1 MISELPRVYQAVL
14 ADHFARH
21 RQMAFLSGPRQVG
34 KTTLAEGLVGECLIN
49 WDDADDRRLL
59 LAGPKEVARHFGLDT
74 LRGAPPRVGF
84 DELHKFGRWK
94 SFLKGFFDSYG
105 KQARVLVTGS
115 SRLEVFQRGGD
126 SLMGRYLPYRIHPFS
141 VGELARAELPTAPIR
156 PPCAVKDADYA
167 ALLEH
172 GGYPEPFVRRDRR
185 FTLRWGDLRLQQ
197 LLREDVRDL
206 TRVKELGQLEVL
218 ARLLVERS
226 ATQLVYSNLALD
238 VQVSVDTVRRWVET
252 FRFLHL
258 GFLVRPWFRN
268 VAKALRKEPRWFLF
282 DWSRIEDVGARTETF
297 MACHLQKAVDVW
309 NDLGLG
315 RFELCYLR
323 DKEQREVD
331 FIIIKD
337 HQPWFLVES
346 KHGLEKLSPALAYFQ
361 GQTKAPHA
369 FQVTLGM
376 DFVDA
381 DCFHEHQ
388 PIIVPART
396 FLSQLI

>member
-1 MISELPRVYQAVL
+1 
-14 ADHFARH
+14 
-21 RQMAFLSGPRQVG
+21 MAFLSGPRQVG
-34 KTTLAEGLVGECLIN
+34 KTTLAEMLVGDRLIN
-49 WDDADDRRLL
+49 WDDADERRLL
-59 LAGPKEVARHFGLDT
+59 LAGPAEVARHFGLDRLQPT
-74 LRGAPPRVGF
+74 PPLVGF

-141 VGELARAELPTAPIR
+141 VGELARTELPAETIR
-156 PPCAVKDADYA
+156 PPSAVKDAEYA
-167 ALLEH
+167 ALREH
-172 GGYPEPFVRRDRR
+172 GGYPEPFLRRDRR

-226 ATQLVYSNLALD
+226 ATQLVYSNLATD

-252 FRFLHL
+252 FRALHL

-268 VAKALRKEPRWFLF
+268 VAKALRKEPRWFLL
-282 DWSRIEDVGARTETF
+282 DWSRIEDPGARAETF
-297 MACHLQKAVDVW
+297 VACHLQKAIDAW
-309 NDLGLG
+309 NDLGFG
-315 RFELCYLR
+315 RYELRYLR

-331 FIIIKD
+331 FIVVKD
-337 HQPWFLVES
+337 RQPWFLVEVKNS
-346 KHGLEKLSPALAYFQ
+346 AERLSPALGYFQ
-361 GQTKAPHA
+361 SQTKAPHA
-369 FQVTLGM
+369 FQVTLDM
-376 DFVDA
+376 DYVNA
-381 DCFHEHQ
+381 DCFRERQ
-388 PIIVPART
+388 PIVVPART

>member
-1 MISELPRVYQAVL
+1 ML
-14 ADHFARH
+14 ADHFSRH

-34 KTTLAEGLVGECLIN
+34 KTTLAEALAGDRLIN
-49 WDDADDRRLL
+49 WDDADERRPL
-59 LAGPKEVARHFGLDT
+59 LAGPKEVARHFGLEE
-74 LRGAPPRVGF
+74 LQPAPPLVGF

-115 SRLEVFQRGGD
+115 SRLEVFQPGGD

-141 VGELARAELPTAPIR
+141 VGELARTELPAALVR
-156 PPCAVKDADYA
+156 PPCRVKDADYD

-185 FTLRWGDLRLQQ
+185 FTRRWGDLRLQQ
-197 LLREDVRDL
+197 LLREDVRDF

-218 ARLLVERS
+218 ARLLLERS
-226 ATQLVYSNLALD
+226 ATQLVYSNLATEI
-238 VQVSVDTVRRWVET
+238 QVSVDTLRRWIET
-252 FRFLHL
+252 FRSLHL
-258 GFLVRPWFRN
+258 GFLLRPWFRH
-268 VAKALRKEPRWFLF
+268 VAKSLRREPRWFLL
-282 DWSRIEDVGARTETF
+282 DWSRVEDPAARAETF
-297 MACHLQKAVDVW
+297 VACHLRKAVDAW

-331 FIIIKD
+331 FIVIKD
-337 HQPWFLVES
+337 RQPWFLVES
-346 KHGLEKLSPALAYFQ
+346 KPHRENLSPALAYFQ

-369 FQVTLGM
+369 FQVALDL

-381 DCFHEHQ
+381 DCFRERG
-388 PIIVPART
+388 PIVVPART

>member
-14 ADHFARH
+14 ADHFAQH

-34 KTTLAEGLVGECLIN
+34 KTTLAEGLVGERLIN

-74 LRGAPPRVGF
+74 LQGAPPLVGF

-94 SFLKGFFDSYG
+94 SFLKGFLDSYG

-141 VGELARAELPTAPIR
+141 VGELARTELPTAPIR

-185 FTLRWGDLRLQQ
+185 FTLRWGDLRLRQ
-197 LLREDVRDL
+197 LAREDVRDL

-252 FRFLHL
+252 FRSLHL
-258 GFLVRPWFRN
+258 GFLVRPWFHN
-268 VAKALRKEPRWFLF
+268 VAKALRKEPRWFLC

-297 MACHLQKAVDVW
+297 MACHLQKAVDAW

-337 HQPWFLVES
+337 RQPWFLVES
-346 KHGLEKLSPALAYFQ
+346 KHSLEKLSPALAYFQ

-376 DFVDA
+376 EFVDA
-381 DCFHEHQ
+381 DCFREHQ